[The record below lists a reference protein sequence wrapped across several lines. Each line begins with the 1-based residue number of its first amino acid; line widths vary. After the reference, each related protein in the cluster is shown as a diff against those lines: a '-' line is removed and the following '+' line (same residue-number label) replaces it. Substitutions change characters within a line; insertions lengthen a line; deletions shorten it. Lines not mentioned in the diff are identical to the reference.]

1 MKNEPSEHVEECLG
15 DSEPEESS
23 GIVTV
28 GFPPCVVCGDKSSGN
43 HFGVV
48 SCEACKSFFRR
59 SVRANRQY
67 LCRAVEKN
75 NCPVTVKT
83 RNRCQHCRLEKCLK
97 VGMRREGGQGCVA
110 EGRGGLWNGLFAA
123 EMCVC
128 EANVLTRLKCNYSHK
143 SQPLV
148 GLVKTIAGTA
158 ALVSG
163 YFGSASAIHT
173 IALMVCC

>member
-1 MKNEPSEHVEECLG
+1 MALCARTCSVAMIGDVNMKNEPSEQIEDCLG
-15 DSEPEESS
+15 DREAEEPS

-97 VGMRREGGQGCVA
+97 VGMRREGGEECTLAVLHTGWTRVGKEWHLVLA
-110 EGRGGLWNGLFAA
+110 KTRGL
-123 EMCVC
+123 
-128 EANVLTRLKCNYSHK
+128 
-143 SQPLV
+143 
-148 GLVKTIAGTA
+148 
-158 ALVSG
+158 
-163 YFGSASAIHT
+163 
-173 IALMVCC
+173 